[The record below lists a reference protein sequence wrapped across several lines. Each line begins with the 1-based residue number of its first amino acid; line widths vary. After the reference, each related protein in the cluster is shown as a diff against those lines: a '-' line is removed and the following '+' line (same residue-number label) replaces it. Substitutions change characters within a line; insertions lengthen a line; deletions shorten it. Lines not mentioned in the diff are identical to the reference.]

1 MVSGLTTLCAVHIG
15 LVEKDYSMFCFIT
28 IYTFTLWVENTV
40 SFFRELQI
48 SENPYSKDLG
58 RQQSKTL
65 RAQKKEKNGAKTYL
79 LAPQRL
85 C

>member
-1 MVSGLTTLCAVHIG
+1 M
-15 LVEKDYSMFCFIT
+15 
-28 IYTFTLWVENTV
+28 ENTV